1 MKKLTSIFA
10 TCAVATALSSC
21 GGVGFGDY
29 LGCLLSPG
37 DVTTEECII
46 GKTIDGAVSSLLA
59 DVETT
64 DSLEQAESLAST
76 MDTLLTAIETAQ
88 ALKMDIPESAKKA
101 YNSAL
106 YRIQKHNYFNSD
118 QLRTSLQNARPL

>member
-46 GKTIDGAVSSLLA
+46 GKTIDGAVNSLVA
-59 DVETT
+59 DVETA